1 MVSYFQNSA
10 LLNFPTEQCLSKTKV
25 PIQHAQLKLDSIP
38 FTHNINCNFTFK
50 QGQQNLG
57 IYALVTFSNLYLSY
71 NLCIPRPLSASS
83 FTSKPVK
90 MLFSFPVG
98 LLPTNN
104 LKKYITLPPDYRT
117 YATVKG
123 LGYVLEVE

>member
-1 MVSYFQNSA
+1 MLQSH
-10 LLNFPTEQCLSKTKV
+10 FPICILVITFV
-25 PIQHAQLKLDSIP
+25 PPA
-38 FTHNINCNFTFK
+38 
-50 QGQQNLG
+50 
-57 IYALVTFSNLYLSY
+57 LYL
-71 NLCIPRPLSASS
+71 PSS